1 MKNYDYIKGLTEF
14 ERLCF
19 PEDFWS
25 ERAVREAL
33 ERSDIVYGVDFA
45 EDGRPIGYFLGAAS
59 FEEAELY
66 RIGVLP
72 EFRGQGHSKH
82 IMEAFLDS
90 LPKKTERVFL
100 EVRESNLPAVG
111 LYNRYGFKVISLRRN
126 YYGNENGL
134 VFRLDVLK

>member
-1 MKNYDYIKGLTEF
+1 MKNFDYVKGLAEF
-14 ERLCF
+14 EIICF

-25 ERAVREAL
+25 AAAVKNAL

-45 EDGRPIGYFLGAAS
+45 ESGKPIGYFLGAAS

-100 EVRESNLPAVG
+100 EVRESNRPAVG
-111 LYNRYGFKVISLRRN
+111 LYERYGFKVVNVRKK
-126 YYGNENGL
+126 YYGNEDGL
-134 VFRLDVLK
+134 IYCLDI